1 MDTSSH
7 REVRSLELTHTLAEY
22 VSALEKALTT
32 DGPALGCGPVHS
44 TSVRSDISL
53 LVATS
58 GSTGTPKEIAL
69 TASALLASA
78 TASNKYL
85 KASKGDS
92 WSLLLPLTHIAGIN
106 VLMRAMQLGTEP
118 LDLRNHVGE
127 YPHAD
132 LTAIVPT
139 QLFNALTEN
148 SALLKHL
155 QGAKAVL
162 VGGASLSEELRAQGV
177 AAGINI
183 VATYG
188 MSETCGGCIYD
199 GVALEGV
206 KFEITGNGSIKITG
220 PVLAEVE
227 KEDGWFVTQ
236 DLGKIVD
243 GKLQVIGRSDD
254 VIISGGENISLS
266 AIEAAISKKYPD
278 LLVAAFATADSKW
291 GQALHLAVQSNDESV
306 KSQLSE
312 VLVNSI
318 GNHVKPKSVILL
330 DKLPQIGVGKI
341 DRISLAKM
349 VSDE

>member
-106 VLMRAMQLGTEP
+106 VLMRAMQLGTDP

-132 LTAIVPT
+132 FTAIVPT
-139 QLFNALTEN
+139 QLFNALSQN

>member
-7 REVRSLELTHTLAEY
+7 REVRTLGSTHTLAEY
-22 VSALEKALTT
+22 VSALDKALTA

-58 GSTGTPKEIAL
+58 GSTGTPKEIAI
-69 TASALLASA
+69 TSSALLASA
-78 TASNKYL
+78 AASNKFL
-85 KASKGDS
+85 NASIGQT

-106 VLMRAMQLGTEP
+106 VLIRALKLESTP
-118 LDLRNHVGE
+118 LDLRNHVGT

-132 LTAIVPT
+132 YTAIVPT
-139 QLFNALTEN
+139 QLFNALNQN
-148 SALLKHL
+148 SDLLKHL

-162 VGGASLSEELRAQGV
+162 VGGASLSPELRAQGI

-183 VATYG
+183 VSTYG

-199 GVALEGV
+199 GVALDGV
-206 KFEITGNGSIKITG
+206 AFELTDDGRIKISG

-227 KEDGWFVTQ
+227 RENGWFVTN

-243 GKLQVIGRSDD
+243 GKLQVLGRSDD

-266 AIEAAISKKYPD
+266 AIESLINAKFPE
-278 LLVAAFATADSKW
+278 LLVAAFSTPDDKW
-291 GQALHLAVQSNDESV
+291 GQALHVAIASRDEKIRSEV
-306 KSQLSE
+306 SE
-312 VLVNSI
+312 VLTQSL
-318 GNHVKPKSVILL
+318 GFHAKPKSVLLL
-330 DKLPQIGVGKI
+330 DKLPEIGVGKV
-341 DRISLAKM
+341 DRISLAKL
-349 VSDE
+349 VSE

>member
-7 REVRSLELTHTLAEY
+7 REVRSLEPTHALAEY
-22 VSALEKALTT
+22 VSALDKALTAV
-32 DGPALGCGPVHS
+32 GPALGCGPVHS
-44 TSVRSDISL
+44 TSVRSDISI

-78 TASNKYL
+78 AASNKYL
-85 KASKGDS
+85 KAAKGDT

-106 VLMRAMQLGTEP
+106 VLMRAKQLGTEP

-132 LTAIVPT
+132 FTAIVPT

-148 SALLKHL
+148 PALLKHL

-183 VATYG
+183 ITTYG
-188 MSETCGGCIYD
+188 MSETCGGCVYD
-199 GVALEGV
+199 GVALDGV
-206 KFEITGNGSIKITG
+206 AFEITTDGLIKISG
-220 PVLAEVE
+220 PILADVK
-227 KEDGWFVTQ
+227 KENGWFVTQ

-266 AIEAAISKKYPD
+266 AIEAAINKKYPN
-278 LLVAAFATADSKW
+278 LLVAAFATPDSKW
-291 GQALHLAVQSNDESV
+291 GQALHIAVQSQDENI
-306 KSQLSE
+306 KSELSE

-318 GNHVKPKSVILL
+318 GKHVKPKSVLLL
-330 DKLPQIGVGKI
+330 DKLPQIGVGKV

>member
-7 REVRSLELTHTLAEY
+7 REVRSLEPTHALAEY
-22 VSALEKALTT
+22 VSALDKALTAV
-32 DGPALGCGPVHS
+32 GPALGCGPVHS
-44 TSVRSDISL
+44 TSVRSDISI

-85 KASKGDS
+85 KAFKGDT

-106 VLMRAMQLGTEP
+106 VLMRAKQLGTEP

-132 LTAIVPT
+132 FTAIVPT

-148 SALLKHL
+148 PALLKHL

-183 VATYG
+183 ITTYG
-188 MSETCGGCIYD
+188 MSETCGGCVYD
-199 GVALEGV
+199 GVALDGV
-206 KFEITGNGSIKITG
+206 AFDITTDGRIKISG
-220 PVLAEVE
+220 PILADVK
-227 KEDGWFVTQ
+227 KENGWFVTQ

-266 AIEAAISKKYPD
+266 AIEAAINKEYPD
-278 LLVAAFATADSKW
+278 LLVAAFATPDSKW
-291 GQALHLAVQSNDESV
+291 GQALHIAVQSQDENI
-306 KSQLSE
+306 KSELSE

-318 GNHVKPKSVILL
+318 GKHVKPKSVLLL
-330 DKLPQIGVGKI
+330 DKLPQIGVGKV

>member
-85 KASKGDS
+85 KASKGDT
-92 WSLLLPLTHIAGIN
+92 WSLQLPLTHIAGIN

-132 LTAIVPT
+132 FTAIVPT
-139 QLFNALTEN
+139 QLFNALTQN

-188 MSETCGGCIYD
+188 MSETSGGCIYD

-206 KFEITGNGSIKITG
+206 KFQITGDGRIKISG

>member
-106 VLMRAMQLGTEP
+106 VLMRAMQLGTDP

-132 LTAIVPT
+132 FTAIVPT
-139 QLFNALTEN
+139 QLFNALSQN

-183 VATYG
+183 VETYG
-188 MSETCGGCIYD
+188 MSETSGGCIYD

-206 KFEITGNGSIKITG
+206 KFQITGDGRIKISG
-220 PVLAEVE
+220 SVLAEVE

-236 DLGKIVD
+236 DLGNIVD

-266 AIEAAISKKYPD
+266 AIEVAISEKYPD

-291 GQALHLAVQSNDESV
+291 GQALHLAVQSNDESI

>member
-7 REVRSLELTHTLAEY
+7 REVRSLGLTHTLAEY

-44 TSVRSDISL
+44 TSVRPDISL

-58 GSTGTPKEIAL
+58 GSTGIPKEIAL

-78 TASNKYL
+78 AASNKYL
-85 KASKGDS
+85 KATKGDT

-106 VLMRAMQLGTEP
+106 VLVRAMQLGTEP
-118 LDLRNHVGE
+118 LDLRNHVGD

-132 LTAIVPT
+132 FTAIVPT
-139 QLFNALTEN
+139 QLFKALNEN
-148 SALLKHL
+148 SDLLKHL

-162 VGGASLSEELRAQGV
+162 VGGASLSHELRAQGV

-183 VATYG
+183 VTTYG

-199 GVALEGV
+199 GVALDGV
-206 KFEITGNGSIKITG
+206 GFEITSNYRIKISG
-220 PVLAEVE
+220 PVLADVE
-227 KEDGWFVTQ
+227 KENGWFVTQ

-266 AIEAAISKKYPD
+266 AIEAAINKKYPD

-291 GQALHLAVQSNDESV
+291 GQALHLAVQSNDESI

-341 DRISLAKM
+341 DRMSLAKM

>member
-7 REVRSLELTHTLAEY
+7 REVRSLEPTHALAEY
-22 VSALEKALTT
+22 VSALDKALTT
-32 DGPALGCGPVHS
+32 VGPALGCGPVHS
-44 TSVRSDISL
+44 TSVRSDISI

-78 TASNKYL
+78 AASNKYL
-85 KASKGDS
+85 KAAKGDT

-106 VLMRAMQLGTEP
+106 VLMRAKQLGTEP

-132 LTAIVPT
+132 FTAIVPT

-148 SALLKHL
+148 PALLKHL

-183 VATYG
+183 ITTYG
-188 MSETCGGCIYD
+188 MSETCGGCVYD
-199 GVALEGV
+199 GVALDGV
-206 KFEITGNGSIKITG
+206 AFELATDGRIKISG
-220 PVLAEVE
+220 PILADVK
-227 KEDGWFVTQ
+227 KENGWFVTQ
-236 DLGKIVD
+236 DLGKIMD

-266 AIEAAISKKYPD
+266 AIEAAINKKYPN
-278 LLVAAFATADSKW
+278 LLVAAFATPDSKW
-291 GQALHLAVQSNDESV
+291 GQALHIAVQSQDENI
-306 KSQLSE
+306 KSELSE

-318 GNHVKPKSVILL
+318 GKHVKPKSVLLL
-330 DKLPQIGVGKI
+330 DKLPQIGVGKV

>member
-7 REVRSLELTHTLAEY
+7 REVRSLEPTHALAEY
-22 VSALEKALTT
+22 VSALDKALTT
-32 DGPALGCGPVHS
+32 VGPALGCGPVHS
-44 TSVRSDISL
+44 TSVRSDISI

-78 TASNKYL
+78 AASNKYL
-85 KASKGDS
+85 KAAKGDT

-106 VLMRAMQLGTEP
+106 VLMRAKQLGTEP

-132 LTAIVPT
+132 FTAIVPT

-148 SALLKHL
+148 PALLKHL
-155 QGAKAVL
+155 QEAKAVL
-162 VGGASLSEELRAQGV
+162 VGGASLSEELRAQGD

-183 VATYG
+183 ITTYG
-188 MSETCGGCIYD
+188 MSETCGGCVYD
-199 GVALEGV
+199 GVALDGV
-206 KFEITGNGSIKITG
+206 AFEITTDGRIKISG
-220 PVLAEVE
+220 PILADVK
-227 KEDGWFVTQ
+227 KENGWFVTQ

-266 AIEAAISKKYPD
+266 AIEAAINKEYPD
-278 LLVAAFATADSKW
+278 LLVAAFATPDSKW
-291 GQALHLAVQSNDESV
+291 GQALHIAVQSQDENI
-306 KSQLSE
+306 KSELSE

-318 GNHVKPKSVILL
+318 GKHVKPKSVLLL
-330 DKLPQIGVGKI
+330 DKLPQIGVGKV

>member
-7 REVRSLELTHTLAEY
+7 REVRSLEPTHALAEY
-22 VSALEKALTT
+22 VSALDEALTAV
-32 DGPALGCGPVHS
+32 GPALGCGPVHS
-44 TSVRSDISL
+44 TSVRSDISI

-78 TASNKYL
+78 AASNKYL
-85 KASKGDS
+85 KAAKGDT

-106 VLMRAMQLGTEP
+106 VLMRAKQLGTEP

-132 LTAIVPT
+132 FTAIVPT

-148 SALLKHL
+148 PALLKHL

-162 VGGASLSEELRAQGV
+162 VGGASLSEDLRAQGV

-183 VATYG
+183 ITTYG
-188 MSETCGGCIYD
+188 MSETCGGCVYD
-199 GVALEGV
+199 GVALDGV
-206 KFEITGNGSIKITG
+206 AFEITTDGLIKISG
-220 PVLAEVE
+220 PILADVK
-227 KEDGWFVTQ
+227 KENGWFVTQ

-266 AIEAAISKKYPD
+266 AIEAAINKKYPN
-278 LLVAAFATADSKW
+278 LLVAAFATPDSKW
-291 GQALHLAVQSNDESV
+291 GQALHIAVQSQDENI
-306 KSQLSE
+306 KSELSE

-318 GNHVKPKSVILL
+318 GKHVKPKSVLLL
-330 DKLPQIGVGKI
+330 DKLPQIGVGKV

>member
-7 REVRSLELTHTLAEY
+7 REVRSLEPTHALAEY
-22 VSALEKALTT
+22 VSALDEALTAV
-32 DGPALGCGPVHS
+32 GPALGCGPVHS
-44 TSVRSDISL
+44 TSVRSDSSI

-78 TASNKYL
+78 AASNKYL
-85 KASKGDS
+85 KAAKGDT

-106 VLMRAMQLGTEP
+106 VLMRAKQLGTEP

-132 LTAIVPT
+132 FTAIVPT

-148 SALLKHL
+148 PALLKHL

-177 AAGINI
+177 AAGINVI
-183 VATYG
+183 TTYG
-188 MSETCGGCIYD
+188 MSETCGGCVYD
-199 GVALEGV
+199 GVALDGV
-206 KFEITGNGSIKITG
+206 AFDITTDGRIKISG
-220 PVLAEVE
+220 PILADVK
-227 KEDGWFVTQ
+227 KENGWFVTQ

-266 AIEAAISKKYPD
+266 AIEAAINKKYPD
-278 LLVAAFATADSKW
+278 LLVAAFATPDSKW
-291 GQALHLAVQSNDESV
+291 GQALHIAVQSQDENI
-306 KSQLSE
+306 KSELSE

-318 GNHVKPKSVILL
+318 GKHVKPKSVLLL
-330 DKLPQIGVGKI
+330 DKLPQIGVGKV